1 MIRGTRAV
9 MAASGATMSH
19 EQGPTVRYPTR
30 DGGGCNQ
37 AFYTLHEVRKALRDE
52 VDRLQMQGDLKTE
65 TSRGLQIPD
74 KTDLLNWLL
83 VAVLGLPAADRDR
96 LIRAGKRRFERL
108 QESEPMTLPV
118 IGAAGQGI
126 DTAGQGDRPAVK
138 GLGAREVKPRK
149 DGGKGKHLAP
159 VAMHAPGE

>member
-1 MIRGTRAV
+1 MIRETRAV
-9 MAASGATMSH
+9 VAASGATTGR
-19 EQGPTVRYPTR
+19 EEGPTVRYPTR
-30 DGGGCNQ
+30 DGGGVNQ

-52 VDRLQMQGDLKTE
+52 VDRLQMRGDLKTE

-74 KTDLLNWLL
+74 KTDLVNWLL
-83 VAVLGLPAADRDR
+83 VGTLGLPAADRDR
-96 LIRAGKRRFERL
+96 LIREGKRRFERL
-108 QESEPMTLPV
+108 QESEPMTLAV

-149 DGGKGKHLAP
+149 DRGKGQNLAP
-159 VAMHAPGE
+159 VAMDAPGW